1 MSLELPLLVL
11 RMTERTGSDAAS
23 SKTWMPMLGG
33 DTCVLFVRL
42 SCFVSS
48 WLAELRHRA
57 LQVLWLEISGVVLE
71 MPSHVVSFYT
81 ATALLNLQK
90 KCWEGISGGWKTL
103 SPLLSSVTKEV
114 LLMPILDALLADPS
128 TSQSTLFLF
137 RSMQRGKRIKEKRLY
152 QRRQL
157 RNGSDLTIWWEE
169 HRLLH
174 VGIFAVT
181 WGTTR

>member
-1 MSLELPLLVL
+1 MNAYAGRRYMHIVCKTQLFCKLLVSWAEAQSSTSAVTWNFRCGFGNAIACGQLLHSHCSFKFAEKML
-11 RMTERTGSDAAS
+11 R
-23 SKTWMPMLGG
+23 G
-33 DTCVLFVRL
+33 DFRRL
-42 SCFVSS
+42 
-48 WLAELRHRA
+48 EN
-57 LQVLWLEISGVVLE
+57 
-71 MPSHVVSFYT
+71 P
-81 ATALLNLQK
+81 
-90 KCWEGISGGWKTL
+90 
-103 SPLLSSVTKEV
+103 SPLLSLVTKEV
-114 LLMPILDALLADPS
+114 LLMPVLDALLADPS